1 MAAIARHL
9 RRAHTAISGEF
20 VIRVSSITT
29 FAACVA
35 AAFSFADTLA
45 AQQDTTRLRRTTSEQ
60 RIGVSKGEVVAPARV
75 DTVYVTRFDTIRV
88 SNTVIRVDT
97 VTFIPPEAAVLP
109 RIKGPMFWGVYAGTT
124 DPWGNIDRVY
134 TKGFHA
140 GGVLGFESQTSPIG
154 LRLDGA
160 MSQFG
165 REQGFN
171 PINSGSGTALML
183 HLAADLKAKA
193 VNVAGW
199 AFYGIGGVNYN
210 RYKRI
215 ALAAKGTTL
224 GQNNC
229 DFQIRGACYQ
239 NADSEAWRDKVGY
252 NFGLGT
258 DFHIGSQDMFVE
270 ARYFAIPGNG
280 ARSWVLPISL
290 GVRYF

>member
-1 MAAIARHL
+1 MRVNLVSTSVACL
-9 RRAHTAISGEF
+9 TAIS
-20 VIRVSSITT
+20 
-29 FAACVA
+29 FAG
-35 AAFSFADTLA
+35 TLA
-45 AQQDTTRLRRTTSEQ
+45 AQDTTRLRRTTSEQ
-60 RIGVSKGEVVAPARV
+60 RIGVSKGEVVTPATRV
-75 DTVYVTRFDTIRV
+75 DTVFVTRYDTVRV
-88 SNTVIRVDT
+88 SSTIVRVDT
-97 VTFIPPEAAVLP
+97 LTVQPPAVVALP
-109 RIKGPMFWGVYAGTT
+109 DIDGPMFWGLYAGTT

-140 GGVLGFESQTSPIG
+140 GGVLGWESQTSPIG

-171 PINSGSGTALML
+171 PVNSGSGTALML
-183 HLAADLKAKA
+183 HLAGDLKVKPI
-193 VNVAGW
+193 NVAGW

-215 ALAAKGTTL
+215 ALAAEGTTL

-229 DFQIRGACYQ
+229 DFQVRGACYQ
-239 NADSEAWRDKVGY
+239 NADSESWSDKFGY

-258 DFHIGSQDMFVE
+258 DFHIGSQDMFLE
-270 ARYFAIPGNG
+270 ARFMAIPANG
-280 ARSWVLPISL
+280 ARSWTLPISL